1 MFYNSAK
8 RRILYYVF
16 TEEKAFVIT
25 AKDDNN
31 CQIPVNEVTDR
42 KRVRLFNVFCFP
54 IGVEWKETSELKG
67 PPQKSIFVQ
76 ESPNELKF
84 IGYVGGIM

>member
-1 MFYNSAK
+1 MVFGY
-8 RRILYYVF
+8 RIQSSIR
-16 TEEKAFVIT
+16 E
-25 AKDDNN
+25 DDSCRENGFW
-31 CQIPVNEVTDR
+31 EYR
-42 KRVRLFNVFCFP
+42 KIRKKIKFLTLSP
-54 IGVEWKETSELKG
+54 

>member
-1 MFYNSAK
+1 MINLQHHRHDFNISASWTFSASGHGK
-8 RRILYYVF
+8 GSRDGIGGVV
-16 TEEKAFVIT
+16 KA
-25 AKDDNN
+25 
-31 CQIPVNEVTDR
+31 P
-42 KRVRLFNVFCFP
+42 
-54 IGVEWKETSELKG
+54 

>member
-1 MFYNSAK
+1 M
-8 RRILYYVF
+8 YVK
-16 TEEKAFVIT
+16 TLSYIK
-25 AKDDNN
+25 
-31 CQIPVNEVTDR
+31 P
-42 KRVRLFNVFCFP
+42 
-54 IGVEWKETSELKG
+54 

>member
-1 MFYNSAK
+1 MKSIEIIVGMNVWVETNIDAISECADVADIEF
-8 RRILYYVF
+8 RRKSLLR
-16 TEEKAFVIT
+16 
-25 AKDDNN
+25 
-31 CQIPVNEVTDR
+31 P
-42 KRVRLFNVFCFP
+42 
-54 IGVEWKETSELKG
+54 

>member
-1 MFYNSAK
+1 MRPAEISIK
-8 RRILYYVF
+8 ILCSGV
-16 TEEKAFVIT
+16 KNIT
-25 AKDDNN
+25 SVQFINTHSITLRPMEAL
-31 CQIPVNEVTDR
+31 R
-42 KRVRLFNVFCFP
+42 A
-54 IGVEWKETSELKG
+54 